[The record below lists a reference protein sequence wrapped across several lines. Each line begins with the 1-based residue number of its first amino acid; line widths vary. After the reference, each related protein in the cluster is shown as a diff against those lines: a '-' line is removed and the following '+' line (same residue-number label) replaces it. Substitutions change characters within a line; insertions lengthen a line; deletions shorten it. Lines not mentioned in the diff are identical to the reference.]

1 MLRADTTTS
10 APNAPAQAPP
20 VRVVR
25 LSHVEGTV
33 QMLHGNQMVFSQALM
48 NMPVTQGSRIDT
60 GVDGKAEIEFEDGS
74 VARLAPNSSLEMDKL
89 QVAPDGTLIT
99 QMGQL
104 GGLAYYELRDD
115 STAPYTVVFGNRTV
129 TLGANSTFRV
139 DLDASPADLA
149 VLDGN
154 VKVAGGTAYQAAL
167 HQGQTIQFDPTN
179 TGKYTLAN
187 TVAANGWDQWNDS
200 MDAQEAEAAQNP
212 IPAPMKTGGGGSP
225 LLASMYGTLPGPMN
239 MLNGY
244 GGWYPIPGY
253 GNVWQP
259 FGMDAGFD
267 PYGFGA
273 WGMMPGMGAFFASGY
288 PWGWMPFHYGGWSY
302 IDGFGWGWMP
312 GGGGYGGG
320 YSPYGTVYNA
330 PAGYAGAHPPTAF
343 STRPGS
349 GGPARGALVQV
360 GHAPPN
366 GAGMHPAAASRAGG
380 FASHSINFHGA
391 TIQALN
397 PAVANHIGSG
407 MHHAGAARSYGGVA
421 RGTGGVRT
429 SGAQLGAYRAS
440 FMSNRSPG
448 GIHAP
453 GLGHNGGLGARASL
467 GSFGAHGGRSAGG
480 VHGSMGGG
488 HAGGFGGGHAGGG
501 GHSGG
506 GGGGHAGG
514 GGGGHGG
521 GGGGH

>member
-1 MLRADTTTS
+1 MLRGD
-10 APNAPAQAPP
+10 
-20 VRVVR
+20 
-25 LSHVEGTV
+25 
-33 QMLHGNQMVFSQALM
+33 QMVFSQALM
-48 NMPVTQGSRIDT
+48 NMPVMQGSRIDT

-89 QVAPDGTLIT
+89 QVAPDGALIT
-99 QMGQL
+99 QMGQR

-115 STAPYTVVFGNRTV
+115 STAPYTVVFGDRTV

-154 VKVAGGTAYQAAL
+154 VQVAGGAAYQAAL

-179 TGKYTLAN
+179 AGKYTLVN

-200 MDAQEAEAAQNP
+200 LDAQEAEAAQNP
-212 IPAPMKTGGGGSP
+212 VPAPMKTGGGGSP
-225 LLASMYGTLPGPMN
+225 LLGSMYGTLPGPMN
-239 MLNGY
+239 MGPMGMLSGY

-267 PYGFGA
+267 PYGFGS
-273 WGMMPGMGAFFASGY
+273 WGMMPGMGAFWTSGY

-302 IDGFGWGWMP
+302 IGGFGWGWMP
-312 GGGGYGGG
+312 GGGYGGG

-330 PAGYAGAHPPTAF
+330 PAGYAGAHPPTTF

-349 GGPARGALVQV
+349 GGPARGTLVSV
-360 GHAPPN
+360 GHAPAN
-366 GAGMHPAAASRAGG
+366 GAGMHPAMASGAGG
-380 FASHSINFHGA
+380 FAPHSINFHGM
-391 TIQALN
+391 TISPLRPA
-397 PAVANHIGSG
+397 AVARLDSA
-407 MHHAGAARSYGGVA
+407 MRTSGAARTYGGVA
-421 RGTGGVRT
+421 RGMGGVRT
-429 SGAQLGAYRAS
+429 SGTQLGAYRAS
-440 FMSNRSPG
+440 FMSNRSSG
-448 GIHAP
+448 MHSSGMAR
-453 GLGHNGGLGARASL
+453 GVGFGARASL

-480 VHGSMGGG
+480 GLHGSMGG

-506 GGGGHAGG
+506 GGGHGG

-521 GGGGH
+521 GGGGHGGGGGGGGGH